1 MKKIN
6 ILVVGL
12 LLVFSAQ
19 SQNIDKLIK
28 EKEVR
33 RIETILAADDMQGRR
48 TFTPG
53 IEKAAAFI
61 ADEFKA
67 TGLKTLNNSG
77 SYLQSFAMVRTKF
90 LGTSGSFDGTALDKK
105 DIVVVTTQAN
115 LSINETSGYEK
126 ITIGKTANLM
136 S

>member
-1 MKKIN
+1 MILMKKIN

-12 LLVFSAQ
+12 LLVFNAQ

-67 TGLKTLNNSG
+67 TGLQTLNNSG

-90 LGTSGSFDGTALDKK
+90 LGTSGSFDGTAIDKK
-105 DIVVVTTQAN
+105 DIIVVTTQA
-115 LSINETSGYEK
+115 SISVSYTHLRAHET
-126 ITIGKTANLM
+126 
-136 S
+136 

>member
-1 MKKIN
+1 MIPMKKIN

-12 LLVFSAQ
+12 LLAFSAQ

-33 RIETILAADDMQGRR
+33 RIETILSADDMQGRR

-67 TGLKTLNNSG
+67 TG
-77 SYLQSFAMVRTKF
+77 F
-90 LGTSGSFDGTALDKK
+90 
-105 DIVVVTTQAN
+105 
-115 LSINETSGYEK
+115 
-126 ITIGKTANLM
+126 
-136 S
+136 